1 MTIIFYKF
9 KWLLLKSA
17 IRPILETS
25 HINRFLLI
33 KNYNCQIV
41 ALEKWI
47 TFPIIIGTKKHPSRS
62 KGVYFLVK
70 SFLFSPRSLL
80 YVFNGFIRWIGENI
94 FTAFWG
100 TLPTHDS
107 PSRNI
112 TTRSGTLFYKNARIT
127 ISKYGKIV
135 YNHFFGNLN
144 ILLNHRFPSGSLG
157 KVKLP

>member
-25 HINRFLLI
+25 HINKFLLI

-47 TFPIIIGTKKHPSRS
+47 TFPIIIGTKMHPSRS

-107 PSRNI
+107 PSRGKLPALGSF
-112 TTRSGTLFYKNARIT
+112 REKNRAFSFHKT
-127 ISKYGKIV
+127 VKLCNNY
-135 YNHFFGNLN
+135 FFGKFK
-144 ILLNHRFPSGSLG
+144 ILSTKLVFKPL
-157 KVKLP
+157 VK